1 MFRRFVLSSAVLIA
15 PLVACDKDPEGP
27 PSELPLGRMV
37 VLNGRVPTGV
47 TVVAQDRER
56 GVHLAFDPF
65 DGASFALRNDT
76 VASAASKDAGD
87 LLYVGDLRTGMVQ
100 KIQMPAA
107 SNPAGVQ
114 FSAVGTS
121 PRVFVALRDLGEI
134 AEVALPRG
142 TEPIV
147 RYRNA
152 GVCPVDIALIAG
164 AMWSVDANQRCAL
177 LYETLG
183 PSRLI
188 RVPARNSSDTISL
201 GAAAISAQRAFVR
214 DNLVLVMTSGDYFS
228 TPGALTAVAVG
239 ATQAVS
245 ATRALPADVYAVS
258 FRMGANN
265 VAYVT
270 GAPAFPAPFV
280 VRVYAIST
288 SMNFTGV
295 RVAGASHLRLIKES
309 GQEASCYA
317 ATADAAGNVYC
328 VENGDLLSRVLVFNP
343 AGDQIRSTPAGSPAY
358 DITLR

>member
-1 MFRRFVLSSAVLIA
+1 MFRRIAFCCVALIVS
-15 PLVACDKDPEGP
+15 LVACDKDPVVP
-27 PSELPLGRMV
+27 PSEFPLGRVV
-37 VLNGRVPTGV
+37 VLNGQDPAGV
-47 TVVAQDRER
+47 TVVAQERER
-56 GVHLAFDPF
+56 GVHLTFDDAF

-76 VASAASKDAGD
+76 VASAASKGAGD
-87 LLYVGDLRTGMVQ
+87 LLYVGDLRTGIVQ

-114 FSAVGTS
+114 FSAVGAS

-152 GVCPVDIALIAG
+152 GVCPVDVALIAG
-164 AMWSVDANQRCAL
+164 AIWSVDANQRCAS
-177 LYETLG
+177 LYQTLG

-201 GAAAISAQRAFVR
+201 GAAAIGAQRAFVR
-214 DNLVLVMTSGDYFS
+214 GNLVLVMTSGDYFS
-228 TPGALTAVAVG
+228 TPGALTAVAAG
-239 ATQAVS
+239 ATQAVP

-258 FRMGANN
+258 FRVGAND

-270 GAPAFPAPFV
+270 GAPAFPPFV
-280 VRVYAIST
+280 PRVYAINT

-295 RVAGASHLRLIKES
+295 RVAGASHLRLIKDS
-309 GQEASCYA
+309 GLEASCHV